1 MKHTITPLSLLLP
14 ATVAACLT
22 LLPAACTQDDIS
34 ATGADEAASGV
45 PLQITSIGLQQA
57 SGQTRAATPLNTGEI
72 GVYRFN
78 PKGIDTYREMLN
90 VHYFYTPEKGWQ
102 PDKTDNT
109 VYLLKET
116 TDVVVYYPYSA
127 DRNNADYGIF
137 ELTAGKYTGRLNDPT
152 RHDPNDLCYAVVPMN
167 NTDPARAFE
176 LKHAMA
182 MVECYFAQDAALY
195 GPLGCRLTSVGIAN
209 AGVGDRGRL
218 YYLENPVRVV
228 TSHNT
233 VTWEENLLINNKTL
247 NESAPKAVALLVPC
261 TLEGDVL
268 KFYFKIDG
276 MDASVPV
283 RVDGKLSAFEAGK
296 IYQFYFTLSGNYVL
310 LDKVSIKDWQNWVGT
325 AKPQPADYVE
335 MGGAKWAK
343 GDLMYDE
350 TNQRYYIAADAKA
363 SFTLWYWNSLIPKV
377 NNSEALPYSKER
389 DPCTQ
394 VEPKGYWVTPS
405 EAQFEELMKLESAGS
420 PDGSDN
426 ATWIGTTEFARAE
439 ASPEKYL
446 CFPASVYYP
455 GESTL
460 PLGQV
465 KIYTIVMGHMYSQ
478 EVSVM
483 TFGSLSIRCVRQEP

>member
-14 ATVAACLT
+14 AAVAACLT

-90 VHYFYTPEKGWQ
+90 VHYLYTPEKGWQ

-127 DRNNADYGIF
+127 DRNNADYGTF

-152 RHDPNDLCYAVVPMN
+152 HHDPNDLCYAVVPMN

-195 GPLGCRLTSVGIAN
+195 GPLACRLTSVGIAN

-218 YYLENPVRVV
+218 YYLEDPVRVV
-228 TSHNT
+228 TSRNT
-233 VTWEENLLINNKTL
+233 VTWEENLLIRNKNL
-247 NESAPKAVALLVPC
+247 DNSSPKAVALLVPC

-350 TNQRYYIAADAKA
+350 TNQRYYIATVPPA
-363 SFTLWYWNSLIPKV
+363 SSFLWYWNSLIPKV
-377 NNSEALPYSKER
+377 QNTVVEPYSKEH

-394 VEPKGYWVTPS
+394 VEPKGYWMTPS
-405 EAQFEELMKLESAGS
+405 EAQFEELMKLDATGS
-420 PDGSDN
+420 
-426 ATWIGTTEFARAE
+426 WIGTTDIDRAE
-439 ASPEKYL
+439 ASPDMYL
-446 CFPASVYYP
+446 NFSGVIYCA

-460 PLGQV
+460 SLGKAKFYIVSNGTLAATEYDVASPPMPLA
-465 KIYTIVMGHMYSQ
+465 
-478 EVSVM
+478 
-483 TFGSLSIRCVRQEP
+483 IRCVRQEP

>member
-1 MKHTITPLSLLLP
+1 MKPTITPLSLLLP
-14 ATVAACLT
+14 AVVAACLT

-90 VHYFYTPEKGWQ
+90 VHYLYTPEKGWQ

-127 DRNNADYGIF
+127 DRNNADYGTF

-152 RHDPNDLCYAVVPMN
+152 HHDPNDLCYAVVPMN

-182 MVECYFAQDAALY
+182 MVECYFAQDDALY

-218 YYLENPVRVV
+218 YYLEDPVRVV

-325 AKPQPADYVE
+325 AKPQPVDYVE
-335 MGGAKWAK
+335 IGGSKWAK
-343 GDLMYDE
+343 GDLLYDE
-350 TNQRYYIAADAKA
+350 ANQRYYITTDP
-363 SFTLWYWNSLIPKV
+363 SPSSYLWYWNSLIPKV
-377 NNSEALPYSKER
+377 RNTEPYSKER

-394 VEPKGYWVTPS
+394 VEPKGYWMTPS
-405 EAQFEELMKLESAGS
+405 QAQFEELMKL
-420 PDGSDN
+420 DG
-426 ATWIGTTEFARAE
+426 TGQWIGTTDIDRAK
-439 ASPEKYL
+439 ASPDKYL
-446 CFPASVYYP
+446 NFNRLYCV

-460 PLGQV
+460 PPGKSRFYMLISGKLAASEYDV
-465 KIYTIVMGHMYSQ
+465 AFYASP
-478 EVSVM
+478 
-483 TFGSLSIRCVRQEP
+483 LAIRCVRQEP